1 MSLTVKLN
9 DGKQIPAVGFGN
21 MHGWENEYTQQ
32 AEDVPALALK
42 HGFRHL
48 DTAQVGAVWARCGR
62 DTGQPLTPDLPNRG
76 RDCRRDQSR
85 RAEEGGR
92 LGHVEE

>member
-1 MSLTVKLN
+1 MPLTVKLN

-48 DTAQVGAVWARCGR
+48 DTAQVGAVWVWCGIIVDDRSTEQRTRLSARSKPPG
-62 DTGQPLTPDLPNRG
+62 
-76 RDCRRDQSR
+76 
-85 RAEEGGR
+85 
-92 LGHVEE
+92 